1 MVSHPIALV
10 QPMGNPDTTDVTETA
25 PNPQPDT
32 LISALL
38 LATTGGLLDAFVYTQ
53 HGHVFANA
61 ATGNVILLGINM
73 LSGNWH
79 QAIRHLARVL
89 AFVAG
94 VAASRLLR
102 LLPHLRA
109 GLSVLL
115 LEMLVL
121 FVAGLLPP
129 AFPELAFTALIAFVS
144 AFQVSTFRQVGRF
157 SYNST
162 FITGNLR
169 TAVDGLYNALDPA
182 TRKAGLRKFFEL
194 SCIVL
199 AFITG
204 ATAGAILSPHLY
216 NHTLWLINLPLLA
229 VLLLTLRR
237 ARQASQSLATKEGE
251 PALHPG
257 PP

>member
-1 MVSHPIALV
+1 
-10 QPMGNPDTTDVTETA
+10 MGNPDTTDVTETA

-94 VAASRLLR
+94 VAASRP
-102 LLPHLRA
+102 LPHVRA
-109 GLSVLL
+109 GLGVLL
-115 LEMLVL
+115 LEMLAL
-121 FVAGLLPP
+121 FVAGLLPL

-169 TAVDGLYNALDPA
+169 DCADGFVGYFFDPDP
-182 TRKAGLRKFFEL
+182 E
-194 SCIVL
+194 
-199 AFITG
+199 
-204 ATAGAILSPHLY
+204 
-216 NHTLWLINLPLLA
+216 
-229 VLLLTLRR
+229 LRR
-237 ARQASQSLATKEGE
+237 HELAKARKLTGICLFFLIGVVAGT
-251 PALHPG
+251 
-257 PP
+257 

>member
-1 MVSHPIALV
+1 
-10 QPMGNPDTTDVTETA
+10 MGKPDTTDVTETA
-25 PNPQPDT
+25 PTPQPDT
-32 LISALL
+32 LIGALL

-61 ATGNVILLGINM
+61 ATGNVVLLGISM
-73 LSGNWH
+73 LSGNWQ
-79 QAIRHLARVL
+79 QAERHLAPVL
-89 AFVAG
+89 AFLVG

-102 LLPHLRA
+102 LLPHVRA
-109 GLSVLL
+109 GLGVLL

-169 TAVDGLYNALDPA
+169 DRADGFVGYFFDPDPEIRGHELAKARKLASICLFFLIGAVVG
-182 TRKAGLRKFFEL
+182 TWG
-194 SCIVL
+194 
-199 AFITG
+199 G
-204 ATAGAILSPHLY
+204 PHLY
-216 NHTLWLINLPLLA
+216 NRTLWLTEPLLLVTA
-229 VLLLTLRR
+229 VRIYRIHAAPELR
-237 ARQASQSLATKEGE
+237 
-251 PALHPG
+251 
-257 PP
+257 

>member
-1 MVSHPIALV
+1 
-10 QPMGNPDTTDVTETA
+10 MGNPDTTDVTETA

-94 VAASRLLR
+94 VAASRLL
-102 LLPHLRA
+102 PHVRA
-109 GLSVLL
+109 GLGVLL
-115 LEMLVL
+115 LEMLAL
-121 FVAGLLPP
+121 FVAGLLPL

-169 TAVDGLYNALDPA
+169 DCADGFVGYFFDPDP
-182 TRKAGLRKFFEL
+182 E
-194 SCIVL
+194 
-199 AFITG
+199 
-204 ATAGAILSPHLY
+204 
-216 NHTLWLINLPLLA
+216 
-229 VLLLTLRR
+229 LRR
-237 ARQASQSLATKEGE
+237 HELAKARKLTGICLFFLIGVVAGT
-251 PALHPG
+251 
-257 PP
+257 

>member
-1 MVSHPIALV
+1 
-10 QPMGNPDTTDVTETA
+10 MGKPETSEVTETEPA
-25 PNPQPDT
+25 PQPDP

-38 LATTGGLLDAFVYTQ
+38 LAATGGLLDAVVYTL

-61 ATGNVILLGINM
+61 ATGNVVLLGVNM
-73 LSGNWH
+73 LSGDWH
-79 QAIRHLARVL
+79 QSGRHLVPVV
-89 AFVAG
+89 AFVVG

-102 LLPHLRA
+102 LLPRLHA

-144 AFQVSTFRQVGRF
+144 AFQVSTFRKVGPF

-169 TAVDGLYNALDPA
+169 DCADGFVGYFFDPDPELRRHDIAKARNLTGICLCFLIGAV
-182 TRKAGLRKFFEL
+182 AG
-194 SCIVL
+194 
-199 AFITG
+199 TWG
-204 ATAGAILSPHLY
+204 GPHLY
-216 NHTLWLINLPLLA
+216 NRTLWLAEPLLLVTA
-229 VLLLTLRR
+229 LRVYRTHTTLEL
-237 ARQASQSLATKEGE
+237 S
-251 PALHPG
+251 
-257 PP
+257 

>member
-10 QPMGNPDTTDVTETA
+10 QPKGSPNTTDVTETT
-25 PNPQPDT
+25 PTPRPDT
-32 LISALL
+32 LVSALL

-79 QAIRHLARVL
+79 QAIRHLAPLL

-102 LLPHLRA
+102 LLPHVRA

-129 AFPELAFTALIAFVS
+129 VFPELAFTALIAFVS

-169 TAVDGLYNALDPA
+169 DCADGFVGYFFDPDPQLRRDELA
-182 TRKAGLRKFFEL
+182 KARKLTGICLCFLLGVVAG
-194 SCIVL
+194 
-199 AFITG
+199 TWG
-204 ATAGAILSPHLY
+204 GPHLY
-216 NHTLWLINLPLLA
+216 NHTLWLAEPLLLVTA
-229 VLLLTLRR
+229 VRIFKIQATPKLR
-237 ARQASQSLATKEGE
+237 
-251 PALHPG
+251 
-257 PP
+257 